1 MAALESYRSGLT
13 EAKVLHLI
21 DIENLLG
28 TNPREAP
35 IEAFERVA
43 ERYKEVS
50 GFKVGDHIHVGCNQ
64 ANSFVAKAVFPE
76 SVLRVRHGKDG
87 GEMAILGDLDPSFIA
102 RTYSRVIIGSGDGA
116 FADLA
121 SSLTEKGLE
130 VRVVAATKLAVSH
143 KLWKVV
149 PPWRI
154 YLLDTGSQVSS
165 LPRLLDQFDTSP
177 QIEQ

>member
-1 MAALESYRSGLT
+1 MESYRSGVT

-35 IEAFERVA
+35 TEAFERVA
-43 ERYKEVS
+43 KRYKEVS
-50 GFKVGDHIHVGCNQ
+50 GFEAGDHIHIGCNQ
-64 ANSFVAKAVFPE
+64 ANSFSAKAVFPE
-76 SVLRVRHGKDG
+76 SVLRVKHGKDG
-87 GEMAILGDLDPSFIA
+87 GEMAILGDLDLPFIA

-130 VRVVAATKLAVSH
+130 VRVVAATKTAVSY

-149 PPWRI
+149 PPSRI
-154 YLLDTGSQVSS
+154 YFLDTGGQASG
-165 LPRLLDQFDTSP
+165 LPKQPAQPNTPHR
-177 QIEQ
+177 